1 MYHLD
6 AKITENR
13 QSNMLK
19 LCAKVSRPYA
29 RFHDSESRLYGAGRC
44 QEAALLVLRG
54 AALEVLKSDSD
65 D

>member
-1 MYHLD
+1 MYHID

-19 LCAKVSRPYA
+19 LSAKVSRRYA
-29 RFHDSESRLYGAGRC
+29 RFHDSESRLYGSGQC
-44 QEAALLVLRG
+44 QKAALVVLRG

-65 D
+65 V